1 MKPSTQL
8 PPDYEMRGEIDLSK
22 NKGLALLLNLIGLI
36 LILVFGAFFGWLT
49 LLLRPDLILAG
60 WEIGDVSQLLTFTLV
75 LLGLSIAQV
84 TLHELVHG
92 LFFRLATKS
101 RPRYGFKGLYAY
113 AAAPE
118 WYLPRNRYLV
128 VGLAPVVGMSLVGL
142 LFISFVP
149 QGLVLPLFYV
159 IVVNAA
165 GSIGDLMV
173 AGWLLFKPA
182 TTLVQ
187 DGGDAIA
194 IYQQKARNKSEE
206 NREPPG

>member
-1 MKPSTQL
+1 MQPSTQL
-8 PPDYEMRGEIDLSK
+8 PPDYEMRGEIDLSQ
-22 NKGLALLLNLIGLI
+22 NKRLALLLNLIGTI
-36 LILVFGAFFGWLT
+36 LIFVFGAFFGWLT
-49 LLLRPDLILAG
+49 LLLRPDLVFS
-60 WEIGDVSQLLTFTLV
+60 WEVEGTSQLLTFALV
-75 LLGLSIAQV
+75 LIGLTVAQV
-84 TLHELVHG
+84 TLHELLHG
-92 LFFRLATKS
+92 LFFWLATRS

-149 QGLVLPLFYV
+149 QGLVLLLLYV

-165 GSIGDLMV
+165 GSIGDLLV
-173 AGWLLFKPA
+173 AGWLLFKPT
-182 TTLVQ
+182 TTLIQ

-194 IYQQKARNKSEE
+194 IYQWEPRGESEE
-206 NREPPG
+206 NREPCG

>member
-1 MKPSTQL
+1 MQPSTQL
-8 PPDYEMRGEIDLSK
+8 PPEYQLRGEIDLSQ
-22 NKGLALLLNLIGLI
+22 NKKLALLLNLVGTI
-36 LILVFGAFFGWLT
+36 LIFVFGALFGWLT
-49 LLLRPDLILAG
+49 LRLRPDLTLG
-60 WEIGDVSQLLTFTLV
+60 SWEVSSISQLLKFVLV
-75 LLGLSIAQV
+75 LIGLTIAQV

-92 LFFRLATKS
+92 LFFWLATKS

-159 IVVNAA
+159 IAINAA
-165 GSIGDLMV
+165 GSIGDLLV

-182 TTLVQ
+182 TTLIQ
-187 DGGDAIA
+187 DAGDAVA
-194 IYQQKARNKSEE
+194 IYQQKARTESETNGE
-206 NREPPG
+206 E